1 MDPALEIWID
11 RAETSWLDI
20 LYENA
25 KALFR
30 DIKLPSHDHTH
41 HLRVWNLCKALLR
54 EIATFNSRFDQSL
67 VEGVLLAAFF
77 HDLGMATSTRE
88 DHGSLGSERFQKW
101 AQDRGVIRPGR
112 FDEISRAI
120 ELHDRKDLQIYESFS
135 SEASPE
141 IMGILSVADDLEAL
155 GIIGIYRYAEIY
167 LKRLIP
173 LEELG
178 GSILANVKGR
188 FEHLSNGCRLCK
200 HLIEKYR
207 QQYNELCHF
216 FDLYNIQ
223 LQADSKPEAVST
235 GPLGVINYIRIHG
248 LDRMA
253 LDQADDYVNDYF
265 INLYYE
271 LDQAR
276 L

>member
-1 MDPALEIWID
+1 MDSVLEIWID
-11 RAETSWLDI
+11 RAEARWLDA

-25 KALFR
+25 KAFFHEN
-30 DIKLPSHDHTH
+30 KLPSHDHTH
-41 HLRVWNLCKALLR
+41 HMRVWNLCKALLR
-54 EIATFNSRFDQSL
+54 EISTFNTRIDQSL
-67 VEGVLLAAFF
+67 VEGVLIAAFF

-88 DHGSLGSERFQKW
+88 DHGILGSELFLNWVRDMG
-101 AQDRGVIRPGR
+101 AIRPQR
-112 FDEISRAI
+112 IDEISRAI

-135 SEASPE
+135 SEVAPE
-141 IMGILSVADDLEAL
+141 ILGVLSAADDVEAL

-167 LKRLIP
+167 LKRHIP

-188 FEHLSNGCRLCK
+188 FVHLSNGCRFCK
-200 HLIEKYR
+200 HLIEKYK

-223 LQADSKPEAVST
+223 LQDVSNFEAVST
-235 GPLGVINYIRIHG
+235 GPLGVINHIRKHG
-248 LDRMA
+248 LEEPA
-253 LDQADDYVNDYF
+253 LDQAEDYVNDYF
-265 INLYYE
+265 RKLKYE